1 MIRITEILDKLYEYY
16 PDADVDIIDRA
27 YIFSARVHAGQ
38 LRLSGEPYLA
48 HPLEV
53 ANILAEMKLDPVSI
67 SAGLLHDVVEDTH
80 STIEE
85 ISSIF
90 GKEVTHIVS
99 GVTKISALPF
109 SSDQHRQ
116 AENTRKMILAM
127 ADDIR
132 VILVKLAD
140 RLHNIQT
147 LHYHQSS
154 EKRKRI
160 AQETL
165 DIYAA
170 IAARLGIYWIKREL
184 EENAFYYANPE
195 AYQKIEDLVKKEQ
208 GEREKYVT
216 TVRELLEEKI
226 NRSGISGEVSG
237 RYKHY
242 YSIHQKMKSQGL
254 EFEEVYDII
263 AFRIIVESV
272 SECYAT
278 LGTIHSQWKPI
289 PKKFKDYIAVPKPN
303 MYQSLHTTVIGPY
316 GERMEMQIR
325 TREMDYVANYGIA
338 AHWSYKEGKSQN
350 VNADKTFA
358 WIQNLV
364 ENQKSFRD
372 PEEFLE
378 NVRIDLYP
386 DEVFVFT
393 PTGDV
398 KSLPKGATPV
408 DFAFLIHTEVGKE
421 CTGARVNGR
430 LVPLSYPLK
439 SGDIVEI
446 ITSRGSQP
454 SKDWINFVKTVKA
467 KSSIRQH
474 TRKLER
480 ERSLS
485 LGKEMCEKGFRKHKL
500 NFNALLKTPEMAKIA
515 EEFGFKEVEDLIA
528 NVGIGKITPLQIVR
542 KFDPEIKEKKDLNL
556 IEKVMSRQAGR
567 KRREKEGGVMVQGM
581 EDILIRFGN
590 CCHPVPGDS
599 ITGYITHGQG
609 VTVHRSSCINA
620 LKMDPERRIDV
631 EWKTGESEMFPAS
644 LAVSGYDQVG
654 LLADI
659 STAISKANANISDVH
674 LEHRDNNI
682 VLVHFTIIV
691 NNIEHLEKVIA
702 SLKNVPVISDVKRV

>member
-1 MIRITEILDKLYEYY
+1 MIRITDILDKLYEYF

-38 LRLSGEPYLA
+38 LRLSGEPYLS

-67 SAGLLHDVVEDTH
+67 AAGLLHDVVEDTH
-80 STIEE
+80 CTIDE
-85 ISSIF
+85 IYNIF
-90 GKEVTHIVS
+90 GQEVTHIVS
-99 GVTKISALPF
+99 GVTKISSLPF
-109 SSDQHRQ
+109 SSDEHRQ

-147 LHYHQSS
+147 LHYHKSPD
-154 EKRKRI
+154 KRKRI

-184 EENAFYYANPE
+184 EENAFYYAKPAEYSRVEGYLKQDE
-195 AYQKIEDLVKKEQ
+195 AD
-208 GEREKYVT
+208 REKYVS
-216 TVRELLEEKI
+216 TVRQMIEEKLKLT
-226 NRSGISGEVSG
+226 GIPCDVTG
-237 RYKHY
+237 RHKHY
-242 YSIHQKMKSQGL
+242 YSIYHKMQTQDL
-254 EFEEVYDII
+254 EFDEVYDII
-263 AFRIIVESV
+263 AFRIIVDSLA
-272 SECYAT
+272 ECYSA

-316 GERMEMQIR
+316 GERMEIQIR
-325 TREMDYVANYGIA
+325 TREMDHVANYGIA
-338 AHWSYKEGKSQN
+338 AHWSYKEGSAPN
-350 VNADKTFA
+350 VNTDKTLG
-358 WIQNLV
+358 WIHNLV

-393 PTGDV
+393 PTGEV
-398 KSLPKGATPV
+398 KSLPKGATPI
-408 DFAFLIHTEVGKE
+408 DFAFLIHTEVGNE

-430 LVPLSYPLK
+430 LVPLAYQLK

-446 ITSRGSQP
+446 ITTKGSQP
-454 SKDWINFVKTVKA
+454 SRDWINFAKTVKA
-467 KSSIRQH
+467 RSRIRQH
-474 TRKLER
+474 TRKLEK

-485 LGKEMCEKGFRKHKL
+485 LGREMCEKAFRRSKL
-500 NFNALLKTPEMAKIA
+500 NFSALVNTSRMEKVAD
-515 EEFGFKEVEDLIA
+515 EFGFKTVEDLIA
-528 NVGIGKITPLQIVR
+528 SVGIGKVTPLQVVR
-542 KFDPEIKEKKDLNL
+542 RFDPDQKEKKEPSL
-556 IEKVMSRQAGR
+556 IEKALSRPEVKKR
-567 KRREKEGGVMVQGM
+567 KDKGDGVVVQGM
-581 EDILIRFGN
+581 EDILIRFAK

-620 LKMDPERRIDV
+620 VKMDPERRIEV
-631 EWKTGESEMFPAS
+631 EWKTAGNDMFPAS
-644 LAVSGYDQVG
+644 LTVSGYDQVG

-659 STAISKANANISDVH
+659 STAISRANANISEVN
-674 LEHRDNNI
+674 LEHHDNNV

-691 NNIEHLEKVIA
+691 NDIEHLEQVIA
-702 SLKNVPVISDVKRV
+702 GLKKVPVISEVKRV